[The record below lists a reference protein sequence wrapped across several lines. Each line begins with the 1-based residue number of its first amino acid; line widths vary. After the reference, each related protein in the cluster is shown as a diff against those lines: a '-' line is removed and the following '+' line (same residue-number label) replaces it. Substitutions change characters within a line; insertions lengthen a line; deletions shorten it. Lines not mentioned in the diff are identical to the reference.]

1 MADTLTSERRS
12 WNMSRIRGKDTSI
25 EIRVRKWLYHHG
37 YRYRKNVST
46 LPGKPDIVLNSYNTV
61 IFIHGCFW
69 HRHPDCKDATLPKT
83 RTEFWKLKFEKNVS
97 NDSKNREKLEK
108 LGYQVL
114 VLWECEINKRFD
126 ETVQNIASILGAPHL
141 IKTKH

>member
-1 MADTLTSERRS
+1 M
-12 WNMSRIRGKDTSI
+12 
-25 EIRVRKWLYHHG
+25 RVRKWLYHHG

>member
-1 MADTLTSERRS
+1 MSDNLTPEKRS
-12 WNMSRIRGKDTSI
+12 WNMSRIKGKDTSI
-25 EIRVRKWLYHHG
+25 EIRVRKWLFQKG
-37 YRYRKNVST
+37 YRYRKNVT
-46 LPGKPDIVLNSYNTV
+46 NLPGKPDILLNSYKTV